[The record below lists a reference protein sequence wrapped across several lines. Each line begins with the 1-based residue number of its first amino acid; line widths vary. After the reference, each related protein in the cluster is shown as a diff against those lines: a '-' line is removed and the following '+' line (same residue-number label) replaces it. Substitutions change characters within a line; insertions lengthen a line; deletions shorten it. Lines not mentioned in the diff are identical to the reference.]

1 MIWVLFEGQHK
12 YLWTDTVIIIKS
24 FLYIFT
30 IFTIFTSTD
39 WNIRVKQK
47 S

>member
-12 YLWTDTVIIIKS
+12 YIWTDTVIIIKS
-24 FLYIFT
+24 LLY

-39 WNIRVKQK
+39 WNIRVKKK